1 MNAKYPAFLRTV
13 SSNKDLVDLIIRVLG
28 HFDWTW
34 ISVLYSSD
42 AYGTDG
48 VELCIHDMAA
58 TDICLAYI
66 AVLDEK
72 TNYTKVLRQLES
84 QGISVIILFSL
95 NIYALRL
102 VEEAVVQNISN
113 KVWIGTDS
121 WIFSNTLSNR
131 SEIEGIGTI
140 IALSEKTASIPAFDD
155 FIKYK
160 KQKKRAGTA
169 GAPAPPAHFACNQ
182 GCDCDDVTAEEILAE
197 DSSYNFQVYTATYA
211 LAHALHGVLQCD
223 SGACLGNTT
232 VYPYMVSMDA
242 LNSRHL
248 RTTPAFLSSAIRKS
262 SLSCL
267 LCFDSQSAITIFASV
282 SNLKIWFG
290 QKEQNLFCSFIC

>member
-1 MNAKYPAFLRTV
+1 VNAKYPAFLRTV
-13 SSNKDLVDLIIRVLG
+13 SSNQDLVDLIIRVLG

-34 ISVLYSSD
+34 IAVLYTSD

-48 VELCIHDMAA
+48 AELCIRDMAA

-72 TNYTKVLRQLES
+72 TNFTKVLHQLES
-84 QGISVIILFSL
+84 QGISVIILFAY

-102 VEEAVVQNISN
+102 VEEAVVQNISD

-121 WIFSNTLSNR
+121 WIFSSTLSNR
-131 SEIEGIGTI
+131 SAIEGIGTI
-140 IALSEKTASIPAFDD
+140 ITLSEKAASIPAFDD

-160 KQKKRAGTA
+160 NQRKRAHAVG
-169 GAPAPPAHFACNQ
+169 HFACNQ
-182 GCDCDDVTAEEILAE
+182 GCDCDTLTAEKLLAE

-211 LAHALHGVLQCD
+211 LAHALHGVLRCD
-223 SGACLGNTT
+223 SGACLRNTT

-242 LNSRHL
+242 QQPSFAYN
-248 RTTPAFLSSAIRKS
+248 ACFSS
-262 SLSCL
+262 
-267 LCFDSQSAITIFASV
+267 F
-282 SNLKIWFG
+282 SN
-290 QKEQNLFCSFIC
+290 